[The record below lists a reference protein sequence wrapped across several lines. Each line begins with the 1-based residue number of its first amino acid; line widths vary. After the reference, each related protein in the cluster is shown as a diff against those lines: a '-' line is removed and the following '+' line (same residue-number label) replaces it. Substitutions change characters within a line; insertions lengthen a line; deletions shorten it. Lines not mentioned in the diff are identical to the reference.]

1 VRDGGVFPLP
11 QRDKYIFLTG
21 GCYIYTLPGE
31 YRKENSQQ
39 IKTRDNERKR
49 EQNGAFVRYSEL
61 LRDLRNYPFP
71 VRFKG
76 SLNILIAVAG
86 LRLLLCRF
94 CVFSL
99 PVGAIPVGGSGWGRG
114 RLSSSGAGAVVS
126 AAGEALLPGM
136 GRGVYQG
143 VAEKQGVSLARGIGL
158 IYTHPLSP
166 SKDLQCSCGKLCRH
180 SLWVG
185 GAEKGG
191 GGFYVEHYE
200 NN

>member
-1 VRDGGVFPLP
+1 M
-11 QRDKYIFLTG
+11 
-21 GCYIYTLPGE
+21 
-31 YRKENSQQ
+31 
-39 IKTRDNERKR
+39 
-49 EQNGAFVRYSEL
+49 RYSEL
-61 LRDLRNYPFP
+61 LRDWRNYPFP

-76 SLNILIAVAG
+76 ALNILIAVAG

-136 GRGVYQG
+136 GRGVYYG

-166 SKDLQCSCGKLCRH
+166 SKNLQCSCGKLCRH

-185 GAEKGG
+185 GGG
-191 GGFYVEHYE
+191 KRGWGILCRTLRK
-200 NN
+200 